1 MFTYVNLLCNVWPK
15 ECKTEYSL
23 IYLVSIC
30 SHDGSC
36 FPTLEDDWRFD
47 GQDLSS
53 APICPTAFDLVLQ
66 QNMVK
71 HGKTT
76 NFNNLP
82 AGQYYFSFHLG
93 MNNYSCKKILCN
105 IMVANED
112 EIFTPRMTIKAP
124 QLRPLLNKGSKGA
137 AWSCLATPLLKVYH
151 CQRHPV
157 AGTDQDIQYR
167 FIQLM
172 HVATVHFRSFQFSIH
187 FISWCLDKTHNLCL
201 AHFPWIVVCHSLPLL
216 DVGTELAH
224 EAIEDISERH
234 QLVDTIPAHNSEPS
248 WHSGHMLGTCWA
260 HPSLQ
265 VFANY
270 EYLKHLVV

>member
-1 MFTYVNLLCNVWPK
+1 MRMKYSHPEWQSKQINTVDTSASSLIEQRQQRRRLEVVWP
-15 ECKTEYSL
+15 L
-23 IYLVSIC
+23 
-30 SHDGSC
+30 H
-36 FPTLEDDWRFD
+36 F
-47 GQDLSS
+47 
-53 APICPTAFDLVLQ
+53 
-66 QNMVK
+66 
-71 HGKTT
+71 
-76 NFNNLP
+76 
-82 AGQYYFSFHLG
+82 
-93 MNNYSCKKILCN
+93 
-105 IMVANED
+105 
-112 EIFTPRMTIKAP
+112 
-124 QLRPLLNKGSKGA
+124 
-137 AWSCLATPLLKVYH
+137 LKVYH

-187 FISWCLDKTHNLCL
+187 FILWCLDKTHNLCL

-234 QLVDTIPAHNSEPS
+234 QLVDTIPAHNSQPS